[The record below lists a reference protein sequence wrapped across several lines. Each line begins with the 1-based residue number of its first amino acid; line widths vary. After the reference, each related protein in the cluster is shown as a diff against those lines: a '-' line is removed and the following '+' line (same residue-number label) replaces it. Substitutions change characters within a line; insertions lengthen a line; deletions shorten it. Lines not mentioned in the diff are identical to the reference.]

1 MELVHQGSLRS
12 STKLS
17 SGLPNI
23 RLHGTR
29 YLLAEKRFDKIDV
42 FEQRSSVGGTWNY
55 CPEGLKQDAPIPVPQ
70 LNPNEPLE
78 EPRWR
83 STSGKDGAQ
92 EAIFVSPMYK
102 YLDTNIPKELMRY
115 SDKPF
120 PADAPV
126 LPHHQT
132 VKTYLEEY
140 AEDMKDHAQ
149 FETQILDV
157 RASSPSSKSWDLIT
171 RSLRTGARSTA
182 TYDAVVVAS
191 GHFDVAYI
199 PDIMGISHWNKTYP
213 GVISH
218 SKVFDAPESFRD
230 KKVVV
235 VGSSAS
241 GIDIGSQIS
250 QYSRGQVLA
259 SQRTPSWLM
268 PQADTDK
275 VYYPEIVEF
284 LSPTTHER
292 GVRFAD
298 GRIEEGIDS
307 IVFCTGYLYSFPF
320 LSSLQPPLIT
330 DGRRVRNIY
339 QHLFYT
345 HNPTLVF
352 PVLTQ
357 RIIPFPMSENQ
368 AAVFARVWSGRLS
381 LPSRDEMRDW
391 ENSVAAE
398 RGDGTSFHL
407 LPFPMDADYLEML
420 YDWAAQAKSRV
431 GLVNDGKG
439 KQGNHWGEKER
450 WMRSL
455 FPEIRKRFIERG
467 SERPGIKSLVQLGY
481 DFDKWK
487 REQGGRSQL

>member
-1 MELVHQGSLRS
+1 MISRLLRC
-12 STKLS
+12 
-17 SGLPNI
+17 
-23 RLHGTR
+23 R
-29 YLLAEKRFDKIDV
+29 YLLAEKHFDKVDV

-55 CPEGLKQDAPIPVPQ
+55 CPEDLKHGAPIPVPQ
-70 LNPNEPLE
+70 LNPNEPPE

-83 STSGKDGAQ
+83 STGGKDAAQ
-92 EAIFVSPMYK
+92 EAIFVSPVYK

-140 AEDMKDHAQ
+140 GDDVKDHIQ

-157 RASSPSSKSWDLIT
+157 RTSTSNAKSWDLT
-171 RSLRTGARSTA
+171 TKSLRTGSQCTA

-199 PDIMGISHWNKTYP
+199 PDIAGISHWNKTYP

-218 SKVFDAPESFRD
+218 SKVFDAPESFRG
-230 KKVVV
+230 KKAVV

-241 GIDIGSQIS
+241 GLDIGSQIS
-250 QYSRGQVLA
+250 QFSKGKVLA

-275 VYYPEIVEF
+275 IYCPEIVEF
-284 LSPTTHER
+284 LPPTSHER

-298 GRIEEGIDS
+298 GRVEEGIDS

-320 LSSLQPPLIT
+320 LSSVQPPLIT

-339 QHLFYT
+339 QHLFYIE
-345 HNPTLVF
+345 NPTLVF

-357 RIIPFPMSENQ
+357 RTIPFPMSENQ

-381 LPSRDEMRDW
+381 LPSREEMTSW
-391 ENSVAAE
+391 ENSIAAE

-420 YDWAAQAKSRV
+420 YDWAAQAQPRD
-431 GLVNDGKG
+431 GLGNEGNG
-439 KQGNHWGEKER
+439 KQGNRWEEKER

-467 SERPGIKSLVQLGY
+467 NERPNIKSLAQLGY

-487 REQGGRSQL
+487 REQGPRSQL